1 MVGRMQNLGIV
12 DKAIAGLEKAI
23 DWVVTII
30 IAMMVINIT
39 AGVFFRYVLGNSLVW
54 TEELSRYLMVWAG
67 MLGAGL
73 AMADGSHVGID
84 LLVNKCSPA
93 LAHAL
98 RIIAK
103 IVIQIFL
110 TIVVVKSFGYLDT
123 LKIQKSSA
131 MEMPM
136 VIPYLSVCAGAIFMS
151 LENLL
156 IIVRLF
162 LRIEKP
168 DNGEVGI

>member
-1 MVGRMQNLGIV
+1 MQNLGIV

-23 DWVVTII
+23 DWIVTII
-30 IAMMVINIT
+30 IALMVANIT
-39 AGVFFRYVLGNSLVW
+39 AGVFCRYVLGNSLVW

-84 LLVNKCSPA
+84 LVVNKCPPA
-93 LAHAL
+93 LAQVL

-103 IVIQIFL
+103 IIIQIFL
-110 TIVVVKSFGYLDT
+110 TIVMIKSFAYLET

-136 VIPYLSVCAGAIFMS
+136 VIPYLSVTAGAIFMS
-151 LENLL
+151 IENIL
-156 IIVRLF
+156 IIIRLF
-162 LRIEKP
+162 LKIEKP
-168 DNGEVGI
+168 VNEEVGI

>member
-1 MVGRMQNLGIV
+1 MQNLGFL
-12 DKAIAGLEKAI
+12 DKAITSLEKAVKWI
-23 DWVVTII
+23 VTII

-67 MLGAGL
+67 MLGSGL

-84 LLVNKCSPA
+84 LLVDKCPPV

-103 IVIQIFL
+103 IIIQIFL
-110 TIVVVKSFGYLDT
+110 TVVMIKSFVYLDT

-136 VIPYLSVCAGAIFMS
+136 VIPYLSVTVGAIFMS
-151 LENLL
+151 IENFL
-156 IIVRLF
+156 IIIRLF

-168 DNGEVGI
+168 VNGEVGL

>member
-1 MVGRMQNLGIV
+1 MQNLGIL
-12 DKAIAGLEKAI
+12 DKAIKGLEKAVE
-23 DWVVTII
+23 WVVTII
-30 IAMMVINIT
+30 IAVMVINIT

-84 LLVNKCSPA
+84 LLVDRCPPA
-93 LAHAL
+93 LRHAL
-98 RIIAK
+98 KITAK
-103 IVIQIFL
+103 VVIQIFL
-110 TIVVVKSFGYLDT
+110 IIVVIKSFAYLDT

-136 VIPYLSVCAGAIFMS
+136 VIPYLSVCAGTIFMS

-156 IIVRLF
+156 VIIRLF

-168 DNGEVGI
+168 GTAE

>member
-1 MVGRMQNLGIV
+1 MQNLGIL
-12 DKAIAGLEKAI
+12 DKAIAVLERAVGWI
-23 DWVVTII
+23 VTII

-84 LLVNKCSPA
+84 LVVNRCPPA

-110 TIVVVKSFGYLDT
+110 TIVIIKSFGYLET

-131 MEMPM
+131 MELSM
-136 VIPYLSVCAGAIFMS
+136 VIPYLSVSAGTIFMS
-151 LENLL
+151 IENLL
-156 IIVRLF
+156 IIIRLF

-168 DNGEVGI
+168 VNGEVGI